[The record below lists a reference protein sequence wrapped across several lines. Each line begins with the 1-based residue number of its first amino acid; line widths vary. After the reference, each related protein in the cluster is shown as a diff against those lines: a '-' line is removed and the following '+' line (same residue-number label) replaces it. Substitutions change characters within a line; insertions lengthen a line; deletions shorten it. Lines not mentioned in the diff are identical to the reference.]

1 MTGGMVSF
9 LSRLFGSKSSSKAP
23 SAQRERDEAVEYKGY
38 LIHAA
43 PEQGGGQW
51 RVAGGIR
58 KVDADGEKERI
69 LPRADCFATRQDAA
83 AFTTVIGK
91 QVIDPRRG
99 EVCADGG
106 AAGRSSA
113 FRHAPTPAKTGF

>member
-1 MTGGMVSF
+1 MVSF

-43 PEQGGGQW
+43 PEQEGGQW
-51 RVAGGIR
+51 RVAGVIR

-69 LPRADCFATRQDAA
+69 LQRADCFATREDAA
-83 AFTTVIGK
+83 AFTIVKGK
-91 QVIDPRRG
+91 QVIDQRG
-99 EVCADGG
+99 DELFADG
-106 AAGRSSA
+106 AVTGRA
-113 FRHAPTPAKTGF
+113 